1 MAKTLGDITGE
12 LTQKVLEPAKAEAQK
27 IRQDAKVEADQIVAD
42 AQKEAQKILEKAKS
56 EIEHLKRQMDTDM
69 ETAGRNFLIL
79 LEERLESAVVDP
91 VVEEAIKPVLEDRAF
106 LEKMIL
112 DILASFAK
120 QAGKEHHIEV
130 LLPAGLKDELE
141 KWFMD
146 KFRNKMANPLDVRFT
161 DKISFG
167 FKIGIAGQ
175 GSHINFS
182 EGLIEVFSEFLSPRF
197 RKYFFSR
204 KES

>member
-1 MAKTLGDITGE
+1 M
-12 LTQKVLEPAKAEAQK
+12 
-27 IRQDAKVEADQIVAD
+27 
-42 AQKEAQKILEKAKS
+42 ILE
-56 EIEHLKRQMDTDM
+56 T
-69 ETAGRNFLIL
+69 
-79 LEERLESAVVDP
+79 
-91 VVEEAIKPVLEDRAF
+91 
-106 LEKMIL
+106 
-112 DILASFAK
+112 LASFAR

-141 KWFMD
+141 SWFTE
-146 KFRNKMANPLDVRFT
+146 KFRSKMANPLDVRFT